1 MQSFLTFAFGFLYTR
16 NWHTGKHELSRSRM
30 AIFCGGLFL
39 LLVSLFVI
47 SILQAPL
54 EVENVEQALQ

>member
-1 MQSFLTFAFGFLYTR
+1 MQQFLQFTFSFLYTR
-16 NWHTGKHELSRSRM
+16 NWHTGKRELSRSRM

-47 SILQAPL
+47 SILQAPF
-54 EVENVEQALQ
+54 EVENEQQALR